1 MGELIAF
8 RLPKNALRPR
18 RARWQWGTVLFF
30 TGVRREIMGREIMGR
45 EIMGEVAPPAK
56 RAPGGSGQDAGKGA
70 AKPSRKDRGA
80 AESGAPGLADSE

>member
-1 MGELIAF
+1 
-8 RLPKNALRPR
+8 
-18 RARWQWGTVLFF
+18 
-30 TGVRREIMGREIMGR
+30 MGREIMGR